1 MRVGKEAPKRR
12 KRMLLSR
19 TLVCCSSRCPRTFYV
34 VLLLIAT
41 TSLGFPQASNDFA
54 NAELW
59 MGHTLG
65 ISAVALSPD
74 DSIIASVGDDGALIL
89 WNMARGKQIGR
100 LEGQIGTL
108 YSVAFDP
115 SGQLV
120 AAGGWSGVE
129 IWNVHE
135 RKLIHHFPGYFVQSV
150 FFSPNGNLLTGWSI
164 PGEAT
169 VWNWSDDRLV
179 LKFKVQKNDLPV
191 VALNPLDSLT
201 TKGSEYATIG
211 SWAFTSKMLV
221 DDKHPLRYQS
231 SNWAVRSTAS
241 GGLAG
246 IADEKGELRF
256 WDIVSGKGK
265 LWKILG
271 RPDTLPYRKDSTG
284 KEYYLMSEMQ
294 RYDNTRDVIQAVSLS
309 ANARSIFCGG
319 SGGVLRVVDILH
331 TKETQRLNLGDRV
344 VSVVSSRDGRTVV
357 AGTRSSINIVHSKS
371 LPIDSIGAFEP
382 GVVVTIPRIVEGIN
396 SISLSPD
403 GGLLAI
409 ARANKDVAILDL
421 RHESTTTFRDTSLWD
436 VQNVSLSHDGKV
448 VAFRSDHW
456 EVVLW
461 DIARK
466 QRVRV
471 LSGFANGNLLYHP
484 DLLAYSP
491 DGKMVASVL
500 NNGFVKVWDPLS
512 GNGIATLEAHKRN
525 ATALAFSPDGKLL
538 ATGGYDRR
546 IVIWNLKS
554 SKSLVEI
561 SKSVGAMG
569 ALAFA
574 PDGKTL
580 AGSTYQNPEV
590 KFWDAK
596 TGVEVRGIPGLQAY
610 IVCIAYSPDG
620 KILAMGN
627 SRGEI
632 LLWKVAEAR
641 MEGVLEAHKGPVRRL
656 CFSSRDQKLFS
667 AGADGKI
674 YCWDVGDR
682 KPLAQIVQ
690 FGSEHWVVLTSD
702 GHCDGTALGLS
713 LVAQPNQQNPLDN
726 QAYIDKF
733 RKHGILR
740 SLLGSSK

>member
-1 MRVGKEAPKRR
+1 
-12 KRMLLSR
+12 MLQSR
-19 TLVCCSSRCPRTFYV
+19 TLVCCSSRCSRTFYA
-34 VLLLIAT
+34 VLFLIAT
-41 TSLGFPQASNDFA
+41 TSLGFPQAKNDFA

-59 MGHTLG
+59 VGHTLG

-89 WNMARGKQIGR
+89 WSTARGKQIGR
-100 LEGQIGTL
+100 LEGQVGTL

-120 AAGGWSGVE
+120 AAGGWGGVE
-129 IWNVHE
+129 LWNVQE

-150 FFSPNGNLLTGWSI
+150 FFSPDGNLLTSWSI
-164 PGEAT
+164 IGEAT
-169 VWNWSDDRLV
+169 VWRWSDARV
-179 LKFKVQKNDLPV
+179 VRKFKVLKNDLPV

-201 TKGSEYATIG
+201 KKTSEYATIG
-211 SWAFTSKMLV
+211 SWAFTSETVV

-231 SNWAVRSTAS
+231 GNWAVWSNAR

-246 IADEKGELRF
+246 IADERGELRF
-256 WDIVSGKGK
+256 WDIVSGKRK

-284 KEYYLMSEMQ
+284 KGYYLMSEMQ
-294 RYDNTRDVIQAVSLS
+294 QYENTRDAIQSVSLS
-309 ANARSIFCGG
+309 ANAKSIFCGG
-319 SGGVLRVVDILH
+319 YGRVLRVVDILH
-331 TKETQRLNLGDRV
+331 TTETQRLKLGDQV
-344 VSVVSSRDGRTVV
+344 VSVVSSRDGKIVV

-382 GVVVTIPRIVEGIN
+382 GVVVTIPRIVEGIS

-403 GGLLAI
+403 GSLLAI
-409 ARANKDVAILDL
+409 ARENKQIAILDL
-421 RHESTTTFRDTSLWD
+421 GHERTTTFCDSLLWD
-436 VQNVSLSHDGKV
+436 VKNVSLSHDGKV

-466 QRVRV
+466 QRIRV
-471 LSGFANGNLLYHP
+471 LSGFAPGNLLYHP

-500 NNGFVKVWDPLS
+500 NNGIVKVWDPSS
-512 GNGIATLEAHKRN
+512 GNGIATLEAHKRD

-546 IVIWNLKS
+546 IVIWDLKS
-554 SKSLVEI
+554 LKSVVEI

-569 ALAFA
+569 ALVFA

-580 AGSTYQNPEV
+580 AGSTYQKPEV
-590 KFWDAK
+590 KIWDVK
-596 TGVEVRGIPGLQAY
+596 TGVEVRSIPGLVAN

-620 KILAMGN
+620 KLLAIGN
-627 SRGEI
+627 ASRGI
-632 LLWKVAEAR
+632 ALWNVAEAR
-641 MEGVLEAHKGPVRRL
+641 MDGMLEGHKGAVRRL
-656 CFSSRDQKLFS
+656 CFSSRGQKLFS

-674 YCWDVGDR
+674 YCWDVGNR

-702 GHCDGTALGLS
+702 GHCDGTSLGLS
-713 LVAQPNQQNPLDN
+713 FVAQLGNVNPLDN
-726 QAYIDKF
+726 QTFVNKM
-733 RKHGILR
+733 RKRGILK
-740 SLLGSSK
+740 SLLDPSR